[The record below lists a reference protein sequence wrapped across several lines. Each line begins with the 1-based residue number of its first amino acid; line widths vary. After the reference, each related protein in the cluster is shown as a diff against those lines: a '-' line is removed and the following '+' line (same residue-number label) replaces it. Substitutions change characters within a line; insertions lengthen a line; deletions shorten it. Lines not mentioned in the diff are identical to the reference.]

1 MAISAVVSAADFS
14 VTSDR
19 KSTEETLTDNFINNI
34 TSHWYKIRYFRNVSG
49 LKEPDVDSMLGSG
62 KTCSKNSFLISN
74 FLNFDHNF
82 NVFLSLATLECRLV
96 LKRVSQN
103 LSNVITLTRCRPP
116 LMKISALEIAN
127 SVVRELCVLKC
138 LHYQNVEIQR
148 CIKFVNRFVA
158 RKTR

>member
-1 MAISAVVSAADFS
+1 MLIFSRNVLSFRYDVEQPMAISAVVSAADFS

-19 KSTEETLTDNFINNI
+19 KSTEEILTDNFINNML
-34 TSHWYKIRYFRNVSG
+34 

-103 LSNVITLTRCRPP
+103 LSNVIILRRCRPQ

-138 LHYQNVEIQR
+138 LHYQNLSI
-148 CIKFVNRFVA
+148 A
-158 RKTR
+158 S